1 LRYIELEV
9 ETEKVMS
16 YRDMPKDMEVQE
28 LLVDRVLQNT
38 GALLEICL
46 VKHGRQY
53 EAAIFFDKKYKPG
66 PPLPRPLESP
76 SGQATHWMGV
86 RPKVGLTQEEADRI
100 FDEVSGVNALHRI
113 LMKDTWGSG
122 LYE

>member
-1 LRYIELEV
+1 
-9 ETEKVMS
+9 MS

>member
-1 LRYIELEV
+1 MSEY
-9 ETEKVMS
+9 TE
-16 YRDMPKDMEVQE
+16 MPKDMEVQE
-28 LLVDRVLQNT
+28 VIVDRVLQNT

-53 EAAIFFDKKYKPG
+53 EAAIFVNKMYKPG

-86 RPKVGLTQEEADRI
+86 RPKVGLSQEETEQIFYEVNGINAANRI
-100 FDEVSGVNALHRI
+100 Q
-113 LMKDTWGSG
+113 MKDDWGH
-122 LYE
+122 LQDAI